1 MQFYTTLSMGDG
13 LHGFARL
20 EAPVAKLGENEDKF
34 QDPIGAKT
42 VGDQLVRTVP
52 FIWIH
57 DRTAFPGEKDDGI
70 QKGAAADS

>member
-1 MQFYTTLSMGDG
+1 M
-13 LHGFARL
+13 
-20 EAPVAKLGENEDKF
+20 AKLGENEDKF
-34 QDPIGAKT
+34 QDPTGAKT

-52 FIWIH
+52 LIWIH